1 MSNYKTVFFT
11 LGILQIIL
19 GISMVFPIIIQII
32 FDELDSS
39 FIGASLITIIFG
51 TLFFLSNLDHD
62 KKLSLQNAFL
72 LTALSWLSIAVFSS
86 LPFIFSNLNLSIT
99 DSFFESMS
107 GITTT
112 GSTII
117 TDLNSSPKAILLWR
131 ALLQWLGGIGII
143 VMAITLMPIMN
154 VGGMQLFKV
163 SSSDASE
170 KILPKTKE
178 ITLRLIL
185 IYLILTFLCSFFYN
199 IFGMEFFDSLTHSMT
214 TIATGGFS
222 NYNESIGYFNNIKIE
237 IISMVFIIL
246 GSIPFISYIKF
257 LSGKKN
263 IFYTDT
269 QIKSFIKI
277 IFYSIVILFF
287 YLTIFNKSFSDVSLR
302 SISFNVISI
311 LTGTGYVT
319 QNFDDWGSFPLI
331 YFLILMFIGGC
342 AGSTACGIKIFRV
355 QILYLFLKNQLKKII
370 YPRGIFII
378 KYDNNNVNEKFMA
391 SIIAFIYLYI
401 IIFFIITT
409 MLSLSGLDFTTSIS
423 GAATSISNV
432 GPGLGELIGPNND
445 PGATFDT
452 TCPWRC
458 IGGNTSFSDQD
469 CEEDDAG
476 IYTAVGHAQY
486 DGWCHADSDSPAVII
501 PTTSSYCCEWETDF
515 EEYEDGQ
522 FLYGT
527 CKEYNDGFDGIQ
539 KNTSKKIS
547 FDNNNLNN
555 SLFFKSQIILY
566 ENPKEVDQ
574 GYIDTIDY
582 TNTAII
588 ISHTNLTSG
597 SRIKKY
603 FDTHK
608 FYILNILYHLQ

>member
-19 GISMVFPIIIQII
+19 GISMIFPIIIQII

-51 TLFFLSNLDHD
+51 ILFFLSNLDHD

-199 IFGMEFFDSLTHSMT
+199 ICGMKFFDSLTHSMT

-222 NYNESIGYFNNIKIE
+222 NYNESIGHFNNIKIE
-237 IISMVFIIL
+237 IISMIFIIL
-246 GSIPFISYIKF
+246 GSIPFIAYIKF

-319 QNFDDWGSFPLI
+319 QNFDNWGSFPLI

-401 IIFFIITT
+401 IIFFIITA
-409 MLSLSGLDFTTSIS
+409 MLTLSGLDFTTSIS

-432 GPGLGELIGPNND
+432 GPGLGELIGPN
-445 PGATFDT
+445 
-452 TCPWRC
+452 
-458 IGGNTSFSDQD
+458 GNFSQLPNFSKWILSFGMILGRL
-469 CEEDDAG
+469 ELFA
-476 IYTAVGHAQY
+476 ILVL
-486 DGWCHADSDSPAVII
+486 
-501 PTTSSYCCEWETDF
+501 
-515 EEYEDGQ
+515 
-522 FLYGT
+522 FLP
-527 CKEYNDGFDGIQ
+527 
-539 KNTSKKIS
+539 S
-547 FDNNNLNN
+547 FW
-555 SLFFKSQIILY
+555 
-566 ENPKEVDQ
+566 
-574 GYIDTIDY
+574 
-582 TNTAII
+582 
-588 ISHTNLTSG
+588 
-597 SRIKKY
+597 IK
-603 FDTHK
+603 
-608 FYILNILYHLQ
+608 

>member
-199 IFGMEFFDSLTHSMT
+199 ICGMKFFDSLTHSMT

-222 NYNESIGYFNNIKIE
+222 NYNESIGYFNSIKIE
-237 IISMVFIIL
+237 IISMIFIIL
-246 GSIPFISYIKF
+246 GSIPFIAYIKF

-277 IFYSIVILFF
+277 IFYSILILFI

-401 IIFFIITT
+401 IIFFIITA

-432 GPGLGELIGPNND
+432 GPGLGELIGPN
-445 PGATFDT
+445 
-452 TCPWRC
+452 
-458 IGGNTSFSDQD
+458 GNFSQLPDFSKWVLSFGMILGRL
-469 CEEDDAG
+469 ELFA
-476 IYTAVGHAQY
+476 ILVL
-486 DGWCHADSDSPAVII
+486 
-501 PTTSSYCCEWETDF
+501 
-515 EEYEDGQ
+515 
-522 FLYGT
+522 FLP
-527 CKEYNDGFDGIQ
+527 
-539 KNTSKKIS
+539 S
-547 FDNNNLNN
+547 FW
-555 SLFFKSQIILY
+555 
-566 ENPKEVDQ
+566 
-574 GYIDTIDY
+574 
-582 TNTAII
+582 
-588 ISHTNLTSG
+588 
-597 SRIKKY
+597 IK
-603 FDTHK
+603 
-608 FYILNILYHLQ
+608 